1 MDNIITY
8 LTLDFDS
15 TYDNEEPDNDGVQP
29 LIYAVP
35 QSRLEEVER
44 LATESGQG
52 FNDSDTDDCIG
63 DIFERKM
70 IDAGITFQCIGSLD
84 LSFEERQMDYLA
96 DYLLHVVV

>member
-1 MDNIITY
+1 MQC
-8 LTLDFDS
+8 LK
-15 TYDNEEPDNDGVQP
+15 
-29 LIYAVP
+29 
-35 QSRLEEVER
+35 SRLEEVER
-44 LATESGQG
+44 LATESGQD

-96 DYLLHVVV
+96 DYLPHVVV